1 MLGYW
6 ERFWLWLGWWCGFRL
21 LIRALI
27 FLLFR
32 GTLYV
37 RKKVRGGDKMGSIN
51 ATNARKSLYRLI
63 DEVQESHVPIRITG
77 KKSAAVLVAEED
89 WRAIEETLF
98 LVSIPGMRDAI
109 KAAMA
114 EPLADSVKEVKW

>member
-1 MLGYW
+1 
-6 ERFWLWLGWWCGFRL
+6 
-21 LIRALI
+21 
-27 FLLFR
+27 
-32 GTLYV
+32 
-37 RKKVRGGDKMGSIN
+37 MGSIN

>member
-1 MLGYW
+1 
-6 ERFWLWLGWWCGFRL
+6 
-21 LIRALI
+21 
-27 FLLFR
+27 
-32 GTLYV
+32 
-37 RKKVRGGDKMGSIN
+37 MGSIN

-77 KKSAAVLVAEED
+77 KKNAAVLVSEED

-114 EPLADSVKEVKW
+114 EPLADSVKEVEW

>member
-1 MLGYW
+1 
-6 ERFWLWLGWWCGFRL
+6 
-21 LIRALI
+21 
-27 FLLFR
+27 
-32 GTLYV
+32 
-37 RKKVRGGDKMGSIN
+37 MGSIN

-77 KKSAAVLVAEED
+77 KKNAAVLVSEED

-114 EPLADSVKEVKW
+114 EPLADSVKEIEW